1 MLKTM
6 SNDLLYPLRRLHGK
20 IHEWK
25 LEGRE
30 DAAFKKYLASS
41 SGKKCYLLGTPTY
54 INLGDSAIVL
64 AELAYIKQFGI
75 DVKEITSKELRRFRR
90 VIAKSI
96 KRTDILL
103 WPGGG
108 NMGDQWF
115 GEETMRREV
124 MAAFPENPLI
134 IFPQT
139 IYYSDTENGRQEA
152 ENGKAFYNGR
162 EGLVIVARERKS
174 EEIMLRMYPKTEI
187 LLTPDIVLSATK
199 ETFGAQEQPRS
210 GVLLCMRSDPERAMT
225 DEMRK
230 AIEEMLQKEGTPFRY
245 MDMYSDAPIHKQNRA
260 EAVREKM
267 EELASAELVITD
279 RLHGMVFCALAG
291 TPCIVF
297 GNYNHKVYGTYEW
310 IQYLSYIR
318 YVETAE
324 EAEAWLPEMLK
335 MGGQTF
341 DNSPLLPCFDKLAQ
355 VVRGY
360 ADN

>member
-1 MLKTM
+1 M
-6 SNDLLYPLRRLHGK
+6 SNDLLYPLRRLHGI
-20 IHEWK
+20 IHERK
-25 LEGRE
+25 RE
-30 DAAFKKYLASS
+30 HWEDVAYKKYLASS
-41 SGKKCYLLGTPTY
+41 SGKKCYLLGTPAHT
-54 INLGDSAIVL
+54 NLGDSAIVL

-75 DVKEITSKELRRFRR
+75 DVREITTKELKRFRK

-96 KRTDILL
+96 KRTDMLL
-103 WPGGG
+103 WHGGG

-139 IYYSDTENGRQEA
+139 IHYSDTKNGRQEA
-152 ENGKAFYNGR
+152 ENGKVFYNGR
-162 EGLVIVARERKS
+162 KGLVIAARERKS
-174 EEIMLRMYPKTEI
+174 EEIMLRTYPKTEI

-199 ETFGAQEQPRS
+199 ETFGTQAQQRS

-310 IQYLSYIR
+310 IQYLPYIC
-318 YVETAE
+318 YVETTE
-324 EAEAWLPEMLK
+324 EAEALLPEMLK

-341 DNSPLLPCFDKLAQ
+341 DNSPLLPCFEKLAQ
-355 VVRGY
+355 VVRDY